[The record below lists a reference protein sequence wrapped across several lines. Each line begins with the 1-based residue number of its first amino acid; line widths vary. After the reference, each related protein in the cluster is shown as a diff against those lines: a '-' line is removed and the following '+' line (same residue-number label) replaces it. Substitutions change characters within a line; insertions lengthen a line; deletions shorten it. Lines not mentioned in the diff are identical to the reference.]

1 VLWQVGSNIPL
12 VLSGTDTDVSV
23 EQIYFIFRDL
33 AVVLR
38 LEPDVPEKHTI
49 SMLMGCSAI

>member
-1 VLWQVGSNIPL
+1 MLWQVGSNIPL